1 MVTANSSTRTV
12 DRALR
17 LLAVVCDNDAITL
30 SDGARRAGLPPSTAL
45 RLLRAL
51 EASGFVKRTEGGSY
65 RPGPRLVQLGASAL
79 GRQALVGMA
88 EPALRRI
95 VAATGESA
103 YLSIAGPAETAIYIA
118 MVEGTHAVRH
128 TSWVGRAIP
137 SAELAVGAVLRG
149 EVGPAGYIA
158 ERDRIEPDVTA
169 IVAPIRRPGGIAG
182 ALSLL
187 GPSYRI
193 DDDAMRV
200 YGRIVGDEANALSTQ
215 LDAPTQLAAPAHSGA
230 AAQPDAAAVIAMTA
244 QGAPG

>member
-12 DRALR
+12 DRALG
-17 LLAVVCDNDAITL
+17 LLAVVCESGAITL

-51 EASGFVKRTEGGSY
+51 EASGFVKRSEVGSY

-128 TSWVGRAIP
+128 TSWVGKAVP
-137 SAELAVGAVLRG
+137 CADLAVGDALRG
-149 EVGPAGYIA
+149 AVGPRGYVA
-158 ERDRIEPDVTA
+158 QRDRAEPDVTA

-187 GPSYRI
+187 GPTYRI
-193 DDDAMRV
+193 DDNTMHAYGQIVSAEADAL
-200 YGRIVGDEANALSTQ
+200 AAQ
-215 LDAPTQLAAPAHSGA
+215 LDAPPRPAAEPDSAGRTNSAHQTDGVASR
-230 AAQPDAAAVIAMTA
+230 
-244 QGAPG
+244 